1 MSGKSIKEQ
10 LVELAARRGCLDPLN
25 INAWLAAENDRV
37 EVTPGRFVKIPYR
50 RADGGPRLPAQLDE
64 NTRTRKPG

>member
-1 MSGKSIKEQ
+1 MSKSIKEQ

-25 INAWLAAENDRV
+25 INAWLAENDRV
-37 EVTPGRFVKIPYR
+37 EVTPGRRVKIPYR

-64 NTRTRKPG
+64 KTRTRKPG